1 MNNQSQD
8 IRCQI
13 VLKCLDIFRDVDVAL
28 SAAQKVESYV
38 YNGEGRTGSM
48 TGERRQLQSTAPT
61 QASRS
66 SPALPSLGETRQTA
80 DRTAATGAGDNAP
93 ASAGGAEAPA
103 KLRQGS
109 GPKRRWNPEDE
120 RVLREMWENGEET
133 SAIAEALQ
141 RTPASVRERAR
152 ALSLVR
158 RKAESQKRGGNT
170 PARSPLR
177 KGGAQ
182 TRGRNGY
189 RRAGRNNVH
198 TKDDGPS
205 IHDIEAYRIRRP
217 VDTMETVINFVRS
230 RDYSVTTKDSGGFVV
245 DGHRHMGTEE
255 FIAWANNL
263 RRQMN
268 KPEFPL
274 SVGEASPSKGAASDA
289 PAAEAHTCSAE
300 APSSQAGQR

>member
-1 MNNQSQD
+1 MNSQSQD

-13 VLKCLDIFRDVDVAL
+13 VLKCLDIFRDVDAAL

-38 YNGEGRTGSM
+38 YNGEGRTSSM
-48 TGERRQLQSTAPT
+48 TGERRQVQGAAPA
-61 QASRS
+61 QASRP
-66 SPALPSLGETRQTA
+66 SPGALPSVGEARQTA
-80 DRTAATGAGDNAP
+80 DRAAAAGAEHNGP
-93 ASAGGAEAPA
+93 ASAGGADTPA

-133 SAIAEALQ
+133 SAIAQALQ

-158 RKAESQKRGGNT
+158 RKAESPKRGGNIA
-170 PARSPLR
+170 ARSSLR
-177 KGGAQ
+177 KGAGQ
-182 TRGRNGY
+182 TRGRTGY
-189 RRAGRNNVH
+189 RRAGRNSVH
-198 TKDDGPS
+198 AEDDGPS

-230 RDYSVTTKDSGGFVV
+230 RDYSVTTKESGGFVV

-274 SVGEASPSKGAASDA
+274 SVADAPGSEASP
-289 PAAEAHTCSAE
+289 AEGHTCSAE
-300 APSSQAGQR
+300 VPSSQAGQR